1 MGDVGNA
8 GASAGAAAAGAVM
21 NDHGSWLL
29 AACLP
34 VTVTVTV
41 ELGLGTL
48 EESGGDWK
56 VATLYVWEY
65 IMPSKGGKTREA
77 MTLDS

>member
-29 AACLP
+29 AAYLP
-34 VTVTVTV
+34 ACDIDSDSGAWIGHTRRKWGRL
-41 ELGLGTL
+41 EGGSTL
-48 EESGGDWK
+48 W
-56 VATLYVWEY
+56 WEN
-65 IMPSKGGKTREA
+65 
-77 MTLDS
+77 